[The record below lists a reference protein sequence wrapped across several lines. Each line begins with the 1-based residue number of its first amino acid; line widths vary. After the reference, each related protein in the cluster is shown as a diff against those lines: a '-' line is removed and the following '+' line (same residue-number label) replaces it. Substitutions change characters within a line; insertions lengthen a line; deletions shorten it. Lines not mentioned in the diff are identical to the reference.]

1 MRITRIIAVLLIAA
15 SLILSACASP
25 ITVPQ
30 QPTSPAPT
38 QQVPTSPSKTTPAPT
53 QTPTQTPTQ
62 QSAELSLKIVS
73 VTSPVSPGANATLV
87 AQTVPGANCDIDVYY
102 KSGASTAQGLYAK
115 TADSS
120 GRVSWTWKVG
130 TRTTPGNWQIVVK
143 ASYGGKTVTQSTSFT
158 VR

>member
-1 MRITRIIAVLLIAA
+1 MKKYGSSLLALLALLLLLVSSIV
-15 SLILSACASP
+15 ACSQTA
-25 ITVPQ
+25 
-30 QPTSPAPT
+30 PAP
-38 QQVPTSPSKTTPAPT
+38 A
-53 QTPTQTPTQ
+53 
-62 QSAELSLKIVS
+62 LSLKIVS

-130 TRTTPGNWQIVVK
+130 TRTTSGNWQIVVK
-143 ASYGGKTVTQSTSFT
+143 ASYGGKTITQSTSFT